1 MLRLSSAADMVE
13 GLEKLKSGGYDL
25 ICVKAQYPWHRPS
38 LRSCCALSRM
48 ASMRLFT
55 LFLLLVLGG
64 ASAAQ
69 AGAVEGCN
77 QVRDPNRQLRG
88 CTACIHSRPDQPGN
102 SATAFLNRA
111 NIYARRAQYE
121 KAFTDYK
128 RALEL
133 DPSNALIPY
142 NVGNAYLD
150 SGQPALAA
158 EAFSR
163 AVRLDAG
170 FALAYFNRGIA
181 RKRLGDS
188 SGADADFRRT
198 LELDPTAEHARK
210 QLGQLRTH

>member
-1 MLRLSSAADMVE
+1 
-13 GLEKLKSGGYDL
+13 
-25 ICVKAQYPWHRPS
+25 
-38 LRSCCALSRM
+38 M
-48 ASMRLFT
+48 ASMRLFAF
-55 LFLLLVLGG
+55 FLLLVLAG
-64 ASAAQ
+64 ASLAH
-69 AGAVEGCN
+69 AGAAEDCN
-77 QVRDPNRQLRG
+77 RVRDPKRQLRG
-88 CTACIHSRPDQPGN
+88 CTTYIHSGPDQPGN
-102 SATAFLNRA
+102 LAIAFINRA
-111 NIYARRAQYE
+111 NIHARRKQYE
-121 KAFTDYK
+121 RTFADYK

-163 AVRLDAG
+163 AVGLDAG

-198 LELDPTAEHARK
+198 LELDPTAHNARK
-210 QLGQLRTH
+210 QLGQLRTQ

>member
-1 MLRLSSAADMVE
+1 
-13 GLEKLKSGGYDL
+13 L
-25 ICVKAQYPWHRPS
+25 ICFKPQYPRRRPS
-38 LRSCCALSRM
+38 LRSCCDLSRL
-48 ASMRLFT
+48 ASTRLFA
-55 LFLLLVLGG
+55 LFLPLVLAG

-69 AGAVEGCN
+69 AGTVEDCN
-77 QVRDPNRQLRG
+77 QVREPNRQLRG
-88 CTACIHSRPDQPGN
+88 CTAYIHSGPDQPGN
-102 SATAFLNRA
+102 LATAFLNRA
-111 NIYARRAQYE
+111 NIYARRMQYE
-121 KAFTDYK
+121 KAFADYK

-163 AVRLDAG
+163 AVSLDAG
-170 FALAYFNRGIA
+170 FALAFFNRGIA

-210 QLGQLRTH
+210 QLGQLRMQ